1 MTATIEDDVRR
12 IIATEMDMDPSRITR
27 ESTLKALEIPSLDAI
42 EIIFKL
48 EEHFDVTLPDR
59 DPNFDTDSVGGLI
72 EAVEQALAAKAQK
85 ASPATPA
92 S

>member
-12 IIATEMDMDPSRITR
+12 IIATEMDLDPARITR
-27 ESTLKALEIPSLDAI
+27 EATLKALEIPSLDAI

-48 EEHFDVTLPDR
+48 EEHFDITLPDR
-59 DPNFDTDSVGGLI
+59 DPNFDTDSVAGLI
-72 EAVEQALAAKAQK
+72 DAVEQALAAKA
-85 ASPATPA
+85 APAAPA

>member
-12 IIATEMDMDPSRITR
+12 IICTEMDLDPARVTR
-27 ESTLKALEIPSLDAI
+27 EATLKALEIPSLDAI

-48 EEHFDVTLPDR
+48 EEHFDIALPDR

-72 EAVEQALAAKAQK
+72 EAVEQALAAKA
-85 ASPATPA
+85 AAATPA
-92 S
+92 P

>member
-1 MTATIEDDVRR
+1 VSTPIEDDVRR
-12 IIATEMDMDPSRITR
+12 IIATEMDLDPARITR
-27 ESTLKALEIPSLDAI
+27 EATLKQLEIPSLDAI

-48 EEHFDVTLPDR
+48 EEHFDITLPDR

-72 EAVEQALAAKAQK
+72 EAVEQALAAKA
-85 ASPATPA
+85 AAATPA